1 MNKINLLILLG
12 VLVSACSSGGSD
24 SPEENK
30 APSNVETLIY
40 PTNNLLCID
49 NTIEFEWSSSTD
61 PDGDNVSYTLEI
73 AQNNSFST
81 LDETFTV
88 TTTTKSVT
96 LEKDIVY
103 YWRVKAIDSK
113 GLSSNYSSTYQFYT
127 EGEGVTNHLPF
138 APELIAPELGTTV
151 SGSSINLEWD
161 CADVDNDV
169 LTYDVYFGTETSPT
183 TKVGDNQTT
192 KTLSVSV
199 NPLTNYYWKVVAK
212 DGEGGESI
220 GQIWSFNTN

>member
-1 MNKINLLILLG
+1 MKKINLLILLG
-12 VLVSACSSGGSD
+12 VIVSACSSGGSD

-88 TTTTKSVT
+88 TSTTKSVT

-138 APELIAPELGTTV
+138 APELIAPELDTTV